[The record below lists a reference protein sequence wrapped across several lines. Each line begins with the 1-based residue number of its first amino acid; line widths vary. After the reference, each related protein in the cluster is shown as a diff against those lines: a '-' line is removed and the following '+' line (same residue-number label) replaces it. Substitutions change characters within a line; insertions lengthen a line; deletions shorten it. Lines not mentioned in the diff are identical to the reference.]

1 MAGQHLSQPA
11 AAGGTSLIA
20 QARAAMTHMDRFTA
34 QPALRRAFPAIGML
48 LAVGLAVA
56 AWLVLAPAERVALQN
71 GLPPAEKARALEA
84 LTASGMDAQIDPSSG
99 ILTVPADQFHRAR
112 MVLATE
118 GLPQGAADGMSAI
131 SDLPMG
137 TSRQI
142 ESAHLR
148 RMQELDIARSITEL
162 QPVRSARVH
171 LALPERSAFV
181 RDQQPPRAS
190 VFLEL
195 APGMGLSQSQVSA
208 IVSLVATAIPD
219 MPRGNIS
226 VVDQSGTL
234 LTTDQ
239 DDPLHAQADSQM
251 KYRQQLERIY
261 RERILSLVTP
271 MVGAGNAA
279 VEITLDMDF
288 TRSEITSE
296 EYLPDTALRSEQS
309 SRQVNTNPVAAGIP
323 GAVSNTP
330 PADPEMA
337 DTKQSGK
344 AAQQESSSSSSLTR
358 NYEVSRRV
366 ETRHPQTGQITRVH
380 AAVLLHRPEATSD
393 TPPPALPLTDIEALT
408 KSAIGFDPTRG
419 DVVTVTSAAFVQN
432 GPVVTAPRWYEA
444 AWLPS
449 LGRSLAQ
456 LIVLGIVVLGVV
468 RPLLHRLL
476 PPARSGGVPDMN
488 LSEAIEV
495 RKGETLADLRD
506 RVGSLDDLN
515 SAITYDEKIEVLRQM
530 ALSDTN
536 RVTSVFK
543 SMLSTPKDADQ

>member
-1 MAGQHLSQPA
+1 
-11 AAGGTSLIA
+11 
-20 QARAAMTHMDRFTA
+20 
-34 QPALRRAFPAIGML
+34 
-48 LAVGLAVA
+48 
-56 AWLVLAPAERVALQN
+56 
-71 GLPPAEKARALEA
+71 
-84 LTASGMDAQIDPSSG
+84 
-99 ILTVPADQFHRAR
+99 
-112 MVLATE
+112 
-118 GLPQGAADGMSAI
+118 
-131 SDLPMG
+131 
-137 TSRQI
+137 
-142 ESAHLR
+142 
-148 RMQELDIARSITEL
+148 
-162 QPVRSARVH
+162 
-171 LALPERSAFV
+171 
-181 RDQQPPRAS
+181 
-190 VFLEL
+190 
-195 APGMGLSQSQVSA
+195 
-208 IVSLVATAIPD
+208 
-219 MPRGNIS
+219 
-226 VVDQSGTL
+226 
-234 LTTDQ
+234 
-239 DDPLHAQADSQM
+239 
-251 KYRQQLERIY
+251 
-261 RERILSLVTP
+261 
-271 MVGAGNAA
+271 

-456 LIVLGIVVLGVV
+456 LTVLGIVVLGVV